1 MNPSHWSWL
10 PNGLTVA
17 RFFAGLALP
26 WVPSAWQFPVLLVA
40 GFTDLID
47 GELGRRLGGVSDFG
61 RIMDPIADKTLVLA
75 AVLVTWWSQWVTGPE
90 LVVFAA
96 RDIAVVMLSVMA
108 VSLHRRHWQNLQPR
122 LSGKIATGG
131 QVLVLLLL
139 FAYRKPL
146 PGWVAV
152 ASMLSV
158 ISAMDYTVGAIQTWR
173 RTRSSVT
180 ARSASDGRIS

>member
-1 MNPSHWSWL
+1 MVTTMNPSRWSWL

-26 WVPSAWQFPVLLVA
+26 FVPPSWQFGVLLVA

-47 GELGRRLGGVSDFG
+47 GELGRRLGSVSDFG
-61 RIMDPIADKTLVLA
+61 RIMDPIADKTLVIA
-75 AVLVTWWSQWVTGPE
+75 AVFVAWWSRWVTGPE
-90 LVVFAA
+90 LLMFAA
-96 RDIAVVMLSVMA
+96 RDIAVVVLSMIA
-108 VSLHRRHWQNLQPR
+108 VTLHRRHWQNLQPR
-122 LSGKIATGG
+122 VSGKIATGG

-139 FAYRKPL
+139 FAYQRPL

-152 ASMLSV
+152 ASMLSI

-173 RTRSSVT
+173 NTR
-180 ARSASDGRIS
+180 